1 MLPSLPHFSTSTSL
15 SSSLLLHLSKAFL
28 SFVNSSFHILALN
41 IFFIVDRFPFFFCC
55 YKFFFSWIL
64 SLLLV
69 SGQDNVS
76 ANYVVNIPNVFIATF
91 VLFSFE
97 YETIS
102 ILISFVLLEIEF
114 SLNLLLISL
123 RLVANCTIGGH
134 LRV

>member
-1 MLPSLPHFSTSTSL
+1 M
-15 SSSLLLHLSKAFL
+15 
-28 SFVNSSFHILALN
+28 
-41 IFFIVDRFPFFFCC
+41 
-55 YKFFFSWIL
+55 
-64 SLLLV
+64 